1 MTYARVVTSPGRTA
15 TPNYSNND
23 IVSAITETLVAF
35 SPFVNLSDNSTSEE
49 HVMEESSLS
58 SNGDDEA
65 DSKPT
70 AIKIEKKLT
79 FSSFD
84 SVNPNFDE
92 WFISVQN
99 ELIKTN
105 LDYLLSETVTNG
117 INCDDSETV
126 AMELSN
132 KLTGDACKLF
142 LSTPSHLY
150 YVRGCRGIEMFHLL
164 TSAKIQAV
172 R

>member
-70 AIKIEKKLT
+70 SIEIEKKLT

-84 SVNPNFDE
+84 GVNPNFDE

-117 INCDDSETV
+117 INCD
-126 AMELSN
+126 
-132 KLTGDACKLF
+132 F
-142 LSTPSHLY
+142 
-150 YVRGCRGIEMFHLL
+150 F
-164 TSAKIQAV
+164 
-172 R
+172 